1 MVNKKICMVGAFAVG
16 KTSLVKQF
24 VESIF
29 DEKYHTTIGVKID
42 KKTIIVEDKT
52 IQLMIWDIEG
62 VDIFTDLKASYLR
75 GASGIVLVVDGT
87 RKKSLD
93 TAKQIKELISET
105 LGDVPIILVINKSDL
120 MESWQFAERD
130 TEFLGVSGENTFIT
144 SAKIDRNLENAFEKI
159 SELMTGTINRSNS
172 KEA

>member
-1 MVNKKICMVGAFAVG
+1 MVGAFAVG

-24 VESIF
+24 VQSIF

-42 KKTIIVEDKT
+42 KKTIIIDDKT

-62 VDIFTDLKASYLR
+62 VDIFTDLKPSYLR

-93 TAKQIKELISET
+93 AAKQIKELISET
-105 LGDVPIILVINKSDL
+105 LGNVPIILIINKSDL
-120 MESWQFAERD
+120 IESWQFTEQD
-130 TEFLGVSGENTFIT
+130 TEFLGVGDENTFIT
-144 SAKIDRNLENAFEKI
+144 SAKIDRKVENAFEKI
-159 SELMTGTINRSNS
+159 AELMTRSTHRSDS
-172 KEA
+172 KES